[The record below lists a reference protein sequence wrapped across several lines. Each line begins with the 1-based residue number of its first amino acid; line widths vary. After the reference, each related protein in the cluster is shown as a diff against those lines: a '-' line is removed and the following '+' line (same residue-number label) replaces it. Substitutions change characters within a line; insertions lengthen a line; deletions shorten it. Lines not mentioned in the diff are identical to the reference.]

1 MNRLSCWARTQL
13 GESWLDTD
21 LPQLQLD
28 AFSQKLCFC
37 KHTQAPAMALQQF
50 FNIAKRVLRRQISAE
65 ELFVT
70 YRTTLADNV
79 NTSIGCR
86 FVLNGVWDT
95 DPETTRAGH
104 QPPCYAGQRVQPHCW
119 CDLLITVVDTEFDRT
134 KRVLLV
140 GYSWIGFCRGLSPE
154 CVS

>member
-1 MNRLSCWARTQL
+1 M
-13 GESWLDTD
+13 
-21 LPQLQLD
+21 
-28 AFSQKLCFC
+28 
-37 KHTQAPAMALQQF
+37 
-50 FNIAKRVLRRQISAE
+50 
-65 ELFVT
+65 T

-86 FVLNGVWDT
+86 FVLNGFGT
-95 DPETTRAGH
+95 PTPKKNRAGH

-140 GYSWIGFCRGLSPE
+140 GYSWIGSCPGLSPE
-154 CVS
+154 CVSLCDLHRFEPLQEYMSKFESSLRACSMRTLP